1 MYIPKHHKEVQ
12 TWYYI
17 SMQQRTNEKLWFRQL
32 RRKWG
37 GGKAKYLGVPSC
49 AYEIGNFTVGK
60 NGELE
65 FGDFDDL
72 DEVAP
77 IVDACVLAT
86 GVSPAEWNN
95 NEKGAEEPD
104 SEPNKGAETGESLGL
119 TVSIPLEKVDM
130 GNLISL
136 LEAKGELIKKA
147 LGIENVHI
155 EEKDEVVNFPW
166 FEEVKPE
173 EALAYTKFISAICE
187 MSKKQKR
194 VTAKPKENE
203 NEKYAFRCFLLR
215 LGFIGDEFKA
225 DRKILLS
232 KLDGSSAFK
241 AGAKK
246 GGEQ

>member
-1 MYIPKHHKEVQ
+1 MVLHFNVTKDKRKAMVQAIEKE
-12 TWYYI
+12 I
-17 SMQQRTNEKLWFRQL
+17 
-32 RRKWG
+32 

-77 IVDACVLAT
+77 IIDACVLAT

-95 NEKGAEEPD
+95 IEKGAEEPD

-166 FEEVKPE
+166 FEEAKPE

-232 KLDGSSAFK
+232 KLDGSAAFK

>member
-1 MYIPKHHKEVQ
+1 MVLHFNVTKDKRKAMVQAIEKE
-12 TWYYI
+12 
-17 SMQQRTNEKLWFRQL
+17 M
-32 RRKWG
+32 

-86 GVSPAEWNN
+86 GVSPAEWDNN
-95 NEKGAEEPD
+95 RDAEEIAD
-104 SEPNKGAETGESLGL
+104 TGATGSETVGL
-119 TVSIPLEKVDM
+119 TVSIPLEKVEV
-130 GNLISL
+130 GNLASIL
-136 LEAKGELIKKA
+136 DAKGDLIKKA
-147 LGIENVHI
+147 LGIPDLRFTTDEENI
-155 EEKDEVVNFPW
+155 SFPW
-166 FEEVKPE
+166 FVEVKPE

-225 DRKILLS
+225 DRKIILS

>member
-1 MYIPKHHKEVQ
+1 MVLHFNVTKDKRKAMVQAIEKE
-12 TWYYI
+12 I
-17 SMQQRTNEKLWFRQL
+17 
-32 RRKWG
+32 

-65 FGDFDDL
+65 FGDFDDP

-95 NEKGAEEPD
+95 NRNAEEIAD
-104 SEPNKGAETGESLGL
+104 TGATGSETVGL
-119 TVSIPLEKVDM
+119 TVSIPLEKVEV
-130 GNLISL
+130 GNLASIL
-136 LEAKGELIKKA
+136 DAKGDLIKKA
-147 LGIENVHI
+147 LGIPDLRFTTDEENI
-155 EEKDEVVNFPW
+155 SFPW
-166 FEEVKPE
+166 FVEVKPE

>member
-1 MYIPKHHKEVQ
+1 
-12 TWYYI
+12 
-17 SMQQRTNEKLWFRQL
+17 
-32 RRKWG
+32 
-37 GGKAKYLGVPSC
+37 
-49 AYEIGNFTVGK
+49 
-60 NGELE
+60 
-65 FGDFDDL
+65 
-72 DEVAP
+72 
-77 IVDACVLAT
+77 
-86 GVSPAEWNN
+86 
-95 NEKGAEEPD
+95 
-104 SEPNKGAETGESLGL
+104 
-119 TVSIPLEKVDM
+119 M

-166 FEEVKPE
+166 FEAVKPE

-194 VTAKPKENE
+194 VTAKPKENK

-232 KLDGSSAFK
+232 KLDGSAAFK

-246 GGEQ
+246 GGRAVMFFPPRDVVNKVKEQYPAGSRVELISMNDPY

>member
-1 MYIPKHHKEVQ
+1 MVLHFNVTKDKRKAMVQAIEKE
-12 TWYYI
+12 I
-17 SMQQRTNEKLWFRQL
+17 
-32 RRKWG
+32 

-60 NGELE
+60 NGELD
-65 FGDFDDL
+65 FGDFDDP

-86 GVSPAEWNN
+86 GVSPAEWDNN
-95 NEKGAEEPD
+95 RAADETADTGAT
-104 SEPNKGAETGESLGL
+104 GGETVGL
-119 TVSIPLEKVDM
+119 TVTIPLEKVEV
-130 GNLISL
+130 GNLTSL
-136 LEAKGELIKKA
+136 LDAKGDLIKKA
-147 LGIENVHI
+147 LGISDLRFTTDEENI
-155 EEKDEVVNFPW
+155 SFPW
-166 FEEVKPE
+166 FEEVEPD
-173 EALAYTKFISAICE
+173 EALAYTKFIAAICE

-215 LGFIGDEFKA
+215 LGFIGDNFKT

-241 AGAKK
+241 SGAKK

>member
-1 MYIPKHHKEVQ
+1 MVLHFNATKDKRKAMVQAIEKE
-12 TWYYI
+12 I
-17 SMQQRTNEKLWFRQL
+17 
-32 RRKWG
+32 

-95 NEKGAEEPD
+95 NRNAEETAD
-104 SEPNKGAETGESLGL
+104 TVETGSETVGL
-119 TVSIPLEKVDM
+119 TVSIPLEKVEV
-130 GNLISL
+130 GNLASIL
-136 LEAKGELIKKA
+136 DAKGDLIKKA
-147 LGIENVHI
+147 LGIPNLKFTTDEENI
-155 EEKDEVVNFPW
+155 SFPW

-232 KLDGSSAFK
+232 KLDGSAAFK

>member
-1 MYIPKHHKEVQ
+1 
-12 TWYYI
+12 
-17 SMQQRTNEKLWFRQL
+17 
-32 RRKWG
+32 
-37 GGKAKYLGVPSC
+37 
-49 AYEIGNFTVGK
+49 
-60 NGELE
+60 
-65 FGDFDDL
+65 
-72 DEVAP
+72 
-77 IVDACVLAT
+77 
-86 GVSPAEWNN
+86 
-95 NEKGAEEPD
+95 
-104 SEPNKGAETGESLGL
+104 
-119 TVSIPLEKVDM
+119 M

-166 FEEVKPE
+166 FEVVKPE

-194 VTAKPKENE
+194 VTAKPKENK

-232 KLDGSSAFK
+232 KLDGSAAFK

>member
-1 MYIPKHHKEVQ
+1 MVLHFNVTKDKRKTMVQVIEKE
-12 TWYYI
+12 I
-17 SMQQRTNEKLWFRQL
+17 
-32 RRKWG
+32 

-49 AYEIGNFTVGK
+49 AYEIGGYRVEKDGT
-60 NGELE
+60 LSWP
-65 FGDFDDL
+65 DL
-72 DEVAP
+72 DDADPAHLDQSARV
-77 IVDACVLAT
+77 IDACVLAT
-86 GVSPAEWNN
+86 GVSPAEWDNN
-95 NEKGAEEPD
+95 RDADET
-104 SEPNKGAETGESLGL
+104 AETGAIGGETVGL

-130 GNLISL
+130 GNLLCLI
-136 LEAKGELIKKA
+136 EAKGELIKKA

-155 EEKDEVVNFPW
+155 EEKDEAVFFPW

-232 KLDGSSAFK
+232 KLDGSAAFK

>member
-1 MYIPKHHKEVQ
+1 MVLHFNVTKDGRKAMVQAIEKE
-12 TWYYI
+12 I
-17 SMQQRTNEKLWFRQL
+17 
-32 RRKWG
+32 

-49 AYEIGNFTVGK
+49 AYQIGSFTVGK

-65 FGDFDDL
+65 FGDFDDI

-77 IVDACVLAT
+77 IIDACVEAT
-86 GVSPAEWNN
+86 GVSPAEWDN
-95 NEKGAEEPD
+95 NE
-104 SEPNKGAETGESLGL
+104 KGAETGESLGL
-119 TVSIPLEKVDM
+119 TVSIPLEKVEV
-130 GNLISL
+130 GNLASIL
-136 LEAKGELIKKA
+136 DAKGDLIKKA
-147 LGIENVHI
+147 LGIPNLRFTTDEENI
-155 EEKDEVVNFPW
+155 SFPW
-166 FEEVKPE
+166 FEEAKPD
-173 EALAYTKFISAICE
+173 EALAYTKFISALCE

-232 KLDGSSAFK
+232 KLDGSAAFK

>member
-1 MYIPKHHKEVQ
+1 MVLHFNVTKDKRKAMVQAIEKE
-12 TWYYI
+12 I
-17 SMQQRTNEKLWFRQL
+17 
-32 RRKWG
+32 

-86 GVSPAEWNN
+86 GVSPAEWDNN
-95 NEKGAEEPD
+95 RDAEEIAD
-104 SEPNKGAETGESLGL
+104 TGATGSETVGL
-119 TVSIPLEKVDM
+119 KVSIPLEKVEV
-130 GNLISL
+130 GNLASIL
-136 LEAKGELIKKA
+136 DAKGDLIKKA
-147 LGIENVHI
+147 LGIPNLRFTTDEENI
-155 EEKDEVVNFPW
+155 SFPW
-166 FEEVKPE
+166 FVEVKPE

>member
-1 MYIPKHHKEVQ
+1 MVLHFNVTKDKRKAMVQAIEKE
-12 TWYYI
+12 I
-17 SMQQRTNEKLWFRQL
+17 
-32 RRKWG
+32 

-95 NEKGAEEPD
+95 NEEGAEEPD

-166 FEEVKPE
+166 FKEAKPE

-232 KLDGSSAFK
+232 KLDGSAAFK

>member
-1 MYIPKHHKEVQ
+1 MVLHFNVTKDKRKAMVQAIEKE
-12 TWYYI
+12 I
-17 SMQQRTNEKLWFRQL
+17 
-32 RRKWG
+32 

-49 AYEIGNFTVGK
+49 AYEIGGYRVEKDGT
-60 NGELE
+60 LSWP
-65 FGDFDDL
+65 DL
-72 DEVAP
+72 D
-77 IVDACVLAT
+77 DADPAHLNQSTRVIDVCVMAT
-86 GVSPAEWNN
+86 GVSPAEWDNN
-95 NEKGAEEPD
+95 GDAEETAVT
-104 SEPNKGAETGESLGL
+104 GAKEGETVGL
-119 TVSIPLEKVDM
+119 TVTIPLEKVEV
-130 GNLISL
+130 GNLTSL
-136 LEAKGELIKKA
+136 LDAKGDLIKKA
-147 LGIENVHI
+147 LGISELRFTTDEENI
-155 EEKDEVVNFPW
+155 SFPW
-166 FEEVKPE
+166 FEEVMPE

>member
-1 MYIPKHHKEVQ
+1 MVLHFNVTKDKRKAMVQAIEKE
-12 TWYYI
+12 I
-17 SMQQRTNEKLWFRQL
+17 
-32 RRKWG
+32 

-95 NEKGAEEPD
+95 NEKGEEEPD

-166 FEEVKPE
+166 FEEAKPE

-232 KLDGSSAFK
+232 KLDGSAAFK